1 MKLRL
6 FLVVGVFLFLFV
18 PAMAQPL
25 PPSDGNGPALT
36 EKLDIHVGPSGIF
49 LKAENADLKHVFVE
63 LSRKTGVLLTAGPQ
77 IDDHISLE
85 MNGVDLEEILK
96 KICANR
102 AIVFEYK
109 PETNAYRI
117 LSGYGFDRAQTDT
130 TQDIKTG
137 KTDPF
142 ATPIPNPS
150 SIKTVNSAGLPVHA
164 HLTDKKM
171 YDARGRLLYKPG
183 ELLVKLK
190 KDILPADIHKLH
202 ATLGSRVI
210 ETIKSLR
217 LQRIALKKD
226 MDEDAAASLYL
237 QSGLVDI
244 AEKHALRYKNAVPD
258 DPLFSQQWGMAMI
271 QAPKAWNI
279 ATGSDTVVVAVI
291 DTGVD
296 YNHPDL
302 VDNIWTNT
310 AELKGVEGVDDDG
323 NGYVDDI
330 RGWNFAGDEADENND
345 PLGDDSHGTHV
356 AGIITAG
363 GNNGIGVAGVCWNL
377 KIMPVKIQTD
387 GASSMDTF
395 DIIQGMEYAMENG
408 ARVINCSYGGGFSVD
423 SEKERLSLLGE
434 QGILAVCATGNDGS
448 DIDENTNNYPA
459 EYDLAN
465 ILSVAS
471 NKEDGG
477 LYTYSNYGPTSVDV
491 MAPGVGITSTVL
503 AGTISE
509 ALLTIE
515 INESIST
522 FAAEEIEFS
531 GRTDEVGITGRLYDC
546 GLGKSS
552 DDFPAA
558 VLGNFALIQRGDID
572 FSEKTENA
580 MDAGATGAI
589 IYNNVSGDINSFT
602 LQNSGEWVPV
612 VAISQVDGGT
622 LLSILEGQPVV
633 TLVNQVT
640 ASTENYDEMSGTSMA
655 TPHVTGLAG
664 LMLSVNPNLGY
675 AGLKAII
682 MDTVDPVDD
691 AAGKLVTG
699 GRVNAYAAV
708 AAARRGDFNCDG
720 HVGLSDAVMVLKV
733 IGGAGYIPCDETTL
747 VEIDPDGNGRIGL
760 SDAVYLLQAISGNR
774 Y

>member
-49 LKAENADLKHVFVE
+49 LKAENADLKHVFAE
-63 LSRKTGVLLTAGPQ
+63 LSRKTGVFLTAGPQ

-244 AEKHALRYKNAVPD
+244 AEKNALRYKNAEPD
-258 DPLFSQQWGMAMI
+258 DPLFSEQWGMTVI
-271 QAPKAWNI
+271 QAPAAWDI
-279 ATGSDTVVVAVI
+279 TTGSDTVVVAVI

-296 YNHPDL
+296 YLHPDL
-302 VDNIWTNT
+302 ADNIWTNT
-310 AELKGVEGVDDDG
+310 AELNGVADFDDDG
-323 NGYVDDI
+323 NGFVDDI
-330 RGWNFAGDEADENND
+330 QGWDFAGDGENEDND

-356 AGIITAG
+356 AGIIAAR

-377 KIMPVKIQTD
+377 KIMPVKIQAD
-387 GASSMDTF
+387 GAESMTTA
-395 DIIQGMEYAMENG
+395 DILQGMEYAMENG
-408 ARVINCSYGGGFSVD
+408 ARVINCSYGGPSFVD
-423 SEKERLSLLGE
+423 SEKDMLSLLGD
-434 QGILAVCATGNDGS
+434 QGILAVCAAGNDGS

-465 ILSVAS
+465 ILAVAS
-471 NKEDGG
+471 NDKDGG
-477 LYTYSNYGPTSVDV
+477 LYTGSNYGVTSVDV
-491 MAPGVGITSTVL
+491 MAPGVDIKSTVPFV
-503 AGTISE
+503 AF
-509 ALLTIE
+509 IE
-515 INESIST
+515 TNVGGVKNIFSAEGLT
-522 FAAEEIEFS
+522 FARLTEDA
-531 GRTDEVGITGRLYDC
+531 GIKGSLYDC
-546 GLGKSS
+546 GLGKAPE
-552 DDFPAA
+552 DFPDG
-558 VLGNFALIQRGDID
+558 VTGNFALIERGDIY
-572 FSEKTENA
+572 FSEKAANA
-580 MDAGATGAI
+580 MQAGATGAI
-589 IYNNVSGDINSFT
+589 IYDNVPGILNIFT
-602 LQNSGEWVPV
+602 LQTSGNWIPV
-612 VAISQVDGGT
+612 ISISQTDGEA
-622 LLSILEGQPVV
+622 LKFMISDQPVV
-633 TLVNQVT
+633 TLV
-640 ASTENYDEMSGTSMA
+640 SKFSPSSSNYSYMTGTSMA

-664 LMLSVNPNLGY
+664 LLLSINPNLGY
-675 AGLKAII
+675 AGLKSII
-682 MDTVDPVDD
+682 MDTVDPVD
-691 AAGKLVTG
+691 GLVNKLVTD

-708 AAARRGDFNCDG
+708 TAARMGDFDCDG
-720 HVGLSDAVMVLKV
+720 HVGLSDVIMVLKV
-733 IGGAGYIPCDETTL
+733 ISGADYIPCEEPSL
-747 VEIDPDGNGRIGL
+747 AKIDPDGNGRIDL